1 MRAAM
6 RSGRAMS
13 AAPHRATAAAAPVD
27 DPILQSETDRRQL
40 QQIIRG
46 LTEGV
51 ILVEPDHRILWAN
64 DAALQMH
71 GVKTVADLGRD
82 VTEYRERFRL
92 RYRNNHLLEDGES
105 PIERVLSG
113 EQFADVVVEVFP
125 AHDASVNWVHRVRSL
140 ILTDRNGHPDCLALI
155 LHDASDWADA
165 EERFERTFNANPAP
179 ALICRLSDHR
189 YIKVNRG
196 FLDMTG
202 YSHDDVVG
210 KLIYQLDVFEAAEHR
225 ESAVR
230 KLADGVT
237 IPQMESHIRVP
248 GGASKPIVVAG
259 QPIEIAEQK
268 CMLFTF
274 VDLEPRRRA
283 EATMQQSDDRFSKAF
298 DMLPVP
304 VAVLRAGSFVLLDA
318 NQAFVAATGYAATE
332 VVGRAATDFGLWDDK
347 DCAVMTARLK
357 DGGSVRAMECRIGR
371 KDAEPI
377 DSLVSAESVS
387 MNGERCVLLAWLDI
401 TTRKRSETE
410 FVSAIEEAM
419 KDTTWFSRSLL
430 EKLANAKSVGK
441 QGRVAVFNDLTR
453 RERDVFDQLCQGRSD
468 KEIAKD
474 LRLAL
479 GTIRNHVAAI
489 YAKLD
494 VHSRGGVI
502 LWARQHGYFATTS

>member
-1 MRAAM
+1 MNEPSPLR
-6 RSGRAMS
+6 RTFP
-13 AAPHRATAAAAPVD
+13 APAD
-27 DPILQSETDRRQL
+27 DRIPPSETDRRQL

-51 ILVEPDHRILWAN
+51 ILIETDHRIVWAN
-64 DAALQMH
+64 QAALRMH

-105 PIERVLSG
+105 PIERVISG

-140 ILTDRNGHPDCLALI
+140 VLTDPKGHPDCLALI

-179 ALICRLSDHR
+179 ALICRLADHR

-202 YSHDDVVG
+202 YAHDDVVG
-210 KLIYQLDVFEAAEHR
+210 KLIYQLDVFEGAEHR
-225 ESAVR
+225 ESAIR
-230 KLADGVT
+230 KLADGAT
-237 IPQMESHIRVP
+237 ITQMESHIRVP
-248 GGASKPIVVAG
+248 GGASKPIIVAG
-259 QPIEIAEQK
+259 QPIEIAEEK

-283 EATMQQSDDRFSKAF
+283 ELTMHQSDDRFRKAF
-298 DMLPVP
+298 EMLPVP
-304 VAVLRAGSFVLLDA
+304 VAVLRAGTFLLLEA
-318 NQAFVAATGYAATE
+318 NQAFLAATGHAATE
-332 VVGRAATDFGLWDDK
+332 VIGRPAPDFALWDEK
-347 DCAVMTARLK
+347 DCATMTARLQ
-357 DGGSVRAMECRIGR
+357 DGGNVRALECRIGR

-377 DSLVSAESVS
+377 DALVSAESVA
-387 MNGERCVLLAWLDI
+387 MNGEDCVLLAWLDI

-410 FVSAIEEAM
+410 FVSAIEEVM

-430 EKLANAKSVGK
+430 EKLANAKSAGK
-441 QGRVAVFNDLTR
+441 QGRVAVFNDLTK
-453 RERDVFDQLCQGRSD
+453 RERDVFDRLCQGRSD

-474 LRLAL
+474 LGLAL
-479 GTIRNHVAAI
+479 GTVRNHVAAI
-489 YAKLD
+489 YSKLD
-494 VHSRGGVI
+494 VHSRGAVI
-502 LWARQHGYFATTS
+502 LWARQHGYFSTIS

>member
-1 MRAAM
+1 MN
-6 RSGRAMS
+6 
-13 AAPHRATAAAAPVD
+13 APTRLRPATAVPVD
-27 DPILQSETDRRQL
+27 DPILQTETDRRQL

-51 ILVEPDHRILWAN
+51 ILIEPNHRIVWAN
-64 DAALQMH
+64 DAALRMH
-71 GVKTVADLGRD
+71 GVKTVAELGHD

-125 AHDASVNWVHRVRSL
+125 AHDTSVNWVHRVRSL
-140 ILTDRNGHPDCLALI
+140 ILTDDNGHPDCLALI

-179 ALICRLSDHR
+179 ALICRLADHR

-202 YSHDDVVG
+202 YAHDDVIG
-210 KLIYQLDVFEAAEHR
+210 KSIYQLDVFEGAEHR

-230 KLADGVT
+230 KLGDGAT

-259 QPIEIAEQK
+259 QPIEIAEEK

-274 VDLEPRRRA
+274 VDLEPRRQA
-283 EATMQQSDDRFSKAF
+283 EATMHQSDERFKKAF

-304 VAVLRAGSFVLLDA
+304 VAVLRAGTFLLLEA
-318 NQAFVAATGYAATE
+318 NQAFMAATGHIATE
-332 VVGRAATDFGLWDDK
+332 VVGRTAPDFALWDEK
-347 DCAVMTARLK
+347 DCAAMTARLK

-377 DSLVSAESVS
+377 DALISAESVS
-387 MNGERCVLLAWLDI
+387 MNGEPCVLLAWLDI

-430 EKLANAKSVGK
+430 EKLANAKSAGK
-441 QGRVAVFNDLTR
+441 QGRVGVFNDLTK
-453 RERDVFDQLCQGRSD
+453 RERDVFDQLCRGRSD

-479 GTIRNHVAAI
+479 STVRNHVAAI
-489 YAKLD
+489 YGKLD

-502 LWARQHGYFATTS
+502 LWARQHGYFAATS

>member
-1 MRAAM
+1 VTALSHSRDTTPAA
-6 RSGRAMS
+6 
-13 AAPHRATAAAAPVD
+13 TD
-27 DPILQSETDRRQL
+27 DRILQTETDRRQL

-51 ILVEPDHRILWAN
+51 ILIEPDHRIVWAN
-64 DAALQMH
+64 DAALRMH
-71 GVKTVADLGRD
+71 GVKTVAELGRN

-113 EQFADVVVEVFP
+113 EHFADVVVEVFP

-140 ILTDRNGHPDCLALI
+140 ILTDPQGHPDCLVLI

-179 ALICRLSDHR
+179 ALICRLADHR
-189 YIKVNRG
+189 FIKVNRG

-202 YSHDDVVG
+202 YTHDDVIG
-210 KLIYQLDVFEAAEHR
+210 KSIYQLDVFEGAEHR

-230 KLADGVT
+230 RLGDGAT
-237 IPQMESHIRVP
+237 ITQMESHIRVP
-248 GGASKPIVVAG
+248 GGALKPIIVAG
-259 QPIEIAEQK
+259 QPIEIAEEK

-274 VDLEPRRRA
+274 VDLEARRRA
-283 EATMQQSDDRFSKAF
+283 ELTMHQSDERFKKAF
-298 DMLPVP
+298 EMLPVP
-304 VAVLRAGSFVLLDA
+304 VALLRGDTFLLLEA
-318 NQAFVAATGYAATE
+318 NQAFMTATGYAAAD
-332 VVGRAATDFGLWDDK
+332 VMGRTAPDFGLWDEK
-347 DCAVMTARLK
+347 DCAAMTARLK
-357 DGGSVRAMECRIGR
+357 DGGNVRAMECRIGR
-371 KDAEPI
+371 NDAEPI
-377 DSLVSAESVS
+377 DALISAESVS
-387 MNGERCVLLAWLDI
+387 MNGEPCVLLAWLDI
-401 TTRKRSETE
+401 TTRKRSEME

-430 EKLANAKSVGK
+430 EKLANAKSAGK
-441 QGRVAVFNDLTR
+441 QGRVAVFNDLTK
-453 RERDVFDQLCQGRSD
+453 RERDVFDQLCKGRSD

-479 GTIRNHVAAI
+479 STVRNHVAAI
-489 YAKLD
+489 YGKLD
-494 VHSRGGVI
+494 VHSRGGGI